1 MTYNY
6 TNSMPMMT
14 TTMNTTGAMP
24 VTGTLMPYSTLG
36 TYGYYGGAN
45 SIFDYAL
52 KSQDTNQTMTSQA
65 MTNNYNNAYQGNVLS
80 ATATGQTTEVQKLAK
95 DMCNLI
101 QNNQLDQFLEKWE
114 EFKLAVSQN
123 PIYSQAIDT
132 SDGKAVS
139 AMAESVFQELT
150 GYSIQDVLQSTSDN
164 SFINGMKSGS
174 SLGAWGN
181 GTSRDDALAY
191 LSGTETRASSQF
203 AEVFGGATGGSLT
216 AAGGTMAVVGAVDGI
231 ATVFGK
237 EAPIKSKN
245 LGKISLVAA
254 FAGLAVGSISA
265 GIKMIQDKEAN

>member
-6 TNSMPMMT
+6 TNTTPMMT
-14 TTMNTTGAMP
+14 TTMST
-24 VTGTLMPYSTLG
+24 TGTLMTGTLTPYSTLG
-36 TYGYYGGAN
+36 TYGNYGGAN

-114 EFKLAVSQN
+114 EFKLAVAQN

-164 SFINGMKSGS
+164 AFINGMKSGS
-174 SLGAWGN
+174 SLGAWGS

-191 LSGTETRASSQF
+191 LSGTEVRASSQS
-203 AEVFGGATGGSLT
+203 AEVIGGATGGSLT
-216 AAGGTMAVVGAVDGI
+216 AAGGTMAVVGAIDGI

-245 LGKISLVAA
+245 LGKISLIAA
-254 FAGLAVGSISA
+254 FAGLAVGSLSA
-265 GIKMIQDKEAN
+265 GIKMIQDKETN